1 MLTPFLDKAIALFMP
16 AKSCGAKMRLTITGE
31 LFSGMGK
38 GRYYVGHPEYQR
50 RFRECLGYTPY
61 PGTLNVKLED
71 NTAIQQLKE
80 LRSNDGVKVE
90 GFTLGGESFSALNC
104 FDGDMRGERITLLFI
119 DVTYYNETVAELI
132 SPTYL
137 RGKLGL
143 RDGDAVSFNVDA
155 PTPRPSM
162 R

>member
-1 MLTPFLDKAIALFMP
+1 MKVQVA
-16 AKSCGAKMRLTITGE
+16 GRV
-31 LFSGMGK
+31 FSGMGK

-50 RFRECLGYTPY
+50 RFKECLGYAPY
-61 PGTLNVKLED
+61 AGTLNLKLED
-71 NTAIQQLKE
+71 GATVQTLKE
-80 LRSNDGVKVE
+80 IRSRDGLKVE
-90 GFTLGGESFSALNC
+90 GFTLGGESFSPLSC
-104 FDGDMRGERITLLFI
+104 FDGELRGERVTLLFI

-143 RDGDAVSFNVDA
+143 NDGDLVYFTVDA
-155 PTPRPSM
+155 PTPPPRK